1 MRRWG
6 QSRIDGMGQSCLP
19 RRMAGG
25 GLVGFLGL
33 CLSARSSCGEVG
45 LGQVELDLMMMKIYN
60 DVDDG

>member
-1 MRRWG
+1 
-6 QSRIDGMGQSCLP
+6 
-19 RRMAGG
+19 MAGG

-33 CLSARSSCGEVG
+33 SLSARSSSGEVG